1 MKWIFRLNLNRKI
14 NLNHERERELYEDE
28 GDLELGEEAD
38 VGVEERD
45 GVGDLDDVVLGGG
58 RPAEEDGVDGRG
70 LVLQGVEYELCVRV
84 LRDLVPH
91 LAAHDSVS
99 S

>member
-1 MKWIFRLNLNRKI
+1 M
-14 NLNHERERELYEDE
+14 
-28 GDLELGEEAD
+28 
-38 VGVEERD
+38 GVEERD
-45 GVGDLDDVVLGGG
+45 GVGDLDDVVVGGG
-58 RPAEEDGVDGRG
+58 GAAEEDGVDGRG